1 MFQKLKS
8 YNIAIKWRRCADGS
22 KQRNWMSKED
32 TSSPTMPTEDLMI
45 VSIIDAMEI
54 WDLENNYITGA
65 SIKNDY
71 DKEDIHIKVEG

>member
-1 MFQKLKS
+1 
-8 YNIAIKWRRCADGS
+8 
-22 KQRNWMSKED
+22 MSKED